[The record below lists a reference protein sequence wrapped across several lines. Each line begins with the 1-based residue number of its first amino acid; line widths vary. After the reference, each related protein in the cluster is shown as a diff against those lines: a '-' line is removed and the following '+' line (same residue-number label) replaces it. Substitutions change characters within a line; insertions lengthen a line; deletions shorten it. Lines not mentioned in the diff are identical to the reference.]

1 MHSTRSS
8 IRAIRPLALA
18 VPALVLLLT
27 GEAGASPN
35 YPDVVKDVAGSS
47 CAPTCLLCHK
57 TNPGILGTA
66 ASAPQRPFL
75 AAAMTGGMPALSLRM
90 SDDQARAVFL
100 RMRDGIDTNMNGVI
114 DVGETPPSDSDMDG
128 KTDFDELA
136 EDINPNPGNE
146 DLCEVQYGCG
156 ARMAPTP
163 PNRSFAIFSS
173 VAVALGL
180 LGLTLRSR
188 RAK

>member
-1 MHSTRSS
+1 MHSTSSS
-8 IRAIRPLALA
+8 IRAIRSLAFA
-18 VPALVLLLT
+18 VPALVLLLARA
-27 GEAGASPN
+27 AGASPN

-66 ASAPQRPFL
+66 ASAPQRPFVTS
-75 AAAMTGGMPALSLRM
+75 AMTGGTPALSLRF
-90 SDDQARAVFL
+90 SDEQARAVFL
-100 RMRDGIDTNMNGVI
+100 RMRDGVDTNMNGMI
-114 DVGETPPSDSDMDG
+114 DVGETPPSDSDGDG
-128 KTDFDELA
+128 KSDFDELA

-163 PNRSFAIFSS
+163 PNRNFAIFSS

-180 LGLTLRSR
+180 VAMTLRAR
-188 RAK
+188 RR